1 MCNRWTAISTKGTIH
16 NHPNPCTL
24 RLSGNAR
31 RADNV
36 HRARASLTHI
46 NNRGASDSQFRQPHP
61 LSAERRHDCRADAYV
76 RPCGAGLSPIP
87 PQGPAFLLVLG
98 CKNFQSITWPPGN
111 RSLTQSATAVLSFQ
125 LVGKVGSRSG
135 YRVERTGGT
144 GLHLI
149 NNRRGLLLD
158 FVSRGRQRILG
169 ISHGG

>member
-1 MCNRWTAISTKGTIH
+1 MCNSWTAISTKGTIH

-24 RLSGNAR
+24 RLSGNAH

-36 HRARASLTHI
+36 HCARASLTHI
-46 NNRGASDSQFRQPHP
+46 NNTGHIGLTVSPTTP
-61 LSAERRHDCRADAYV
+61 LPAELRHDCRADAYV

-111 RSLTQSATAVLSFQ
+111 RSLTQNATAVLSFQ
-125 LVGKVGSRSG
+125 LVCKVGSRSG
-135 YRVERTGGT
+135 YRVERAGGT

-169 ISHGG
+169 ISHG